1 MSPSYS
7 ALPTSEKSELLDDS
21 APPPGPIR
29 TLFASRRAKLISF
42 FALGIFA
49 VLAIFT
55 VHSTTRGTL
64 TKSTD
69 DFHQPFGLDTNIT
82 FQEDPLPIDRPK
94 WLVATMSPYFSIQR
108 RTVIRETW
116 QKLYRNTSTT
126 EMKFVLSNPDP
137 DWDDIIAAENAT
149 HGDIIIL
156 YHLEEN
162 AETANTIKTVEFF
175 KHLTLNDEQ
184 TKRWTFISKVDD
196 DSYLDAKTFYNQYL
210 QPLMTHNSS
219 VVMLDEDVPNVPAV
233 LIGKKLH
240 LPDTDFNYPSGQF
253 YTLSWD
259 MATLMST
266 MQVKHNITTDEDVLV
281 GKLLSLSEVPYTLI
295 RLPYWEAHEIKWTG
309 VKVDGRETVWADDKE
324 NLNTWTHPIGNS
336 SINPHRM
343 KDDKGYM
350 MVAACY
356 GPDGPRKPPSKWVE
370 VLDDEGEKDVEEK
383 EDVEEKKDVEK
394 EDVEE
399 TKEPN
404 S

>member
-1 MSPSYS
+1 MSSLYS
-7 ALPTSEKSELLDDS
+7 ALPISEKLELADDS
-21 APPPGPIR
+21 SPSPCSKR
-29 TLFASRRAKLISF
+29 TLFASRRAKLASLF
-42 FALGIFA
+42 TFG
-49 VLAIFT
+49 VLAILAIFALNP
-55 VHSTTRGTL
+55 VARAALS
-64 TKSTD
+64 KPTD
-69 DFHQPFGLDTNIT
+69 EFHQPFGSDEIV
-82 FQEDPLPIDRPK
+82 PLYQDSEPIHRPK
-94 WLVATMSPYFSIQR
+94 WLVATMSPYFAIQR

-116 QKLYRNTSTT
+116 QKLYRNASTT

-149 HGDIIIL
+149 YGDIIIL

-162 AETANTIKTVEFF
+162 AKTANTIKTVELF
-175 KHLTLNDEQ
+175 KHLTLNEEQ

-196 DSYLDAKTFYNQYL
+196 DSYLDAKTFYSQYL
-210 QPLMTHNSS
+210 QPLMTYNSS
-219 VVMLDEDVPNVPAV
+219 VVMLDEDIPTVPAIV
-233 LIGKKLH
+233 IGKKLH

-266 MQVKHNITTDEDVLV
+266 MQLKHNITTDEDVLV

-295 RLPYWEAHEIKWTG
+295 RLPYWEAHEIEWTG
-309 VKVDGRETVWADDKE
+309 VKVDGRDTVWADEKE

-370 VLDDEGEKDVEEK
+370 VLDEGENREKDLG
-383 EDVEEKKDVEK
+383 ED
-394 EDVEE
+394 
-399 TKEPN
+399 
-404 S
+404 

>member
-1 MSPSYS
+1 MPSPYS
-7 ALPTSEKSELLDDS
+7 AIPTSEESEISDKNS
-21 APPPGPIR
+21 PSIR
-29 TLFASRRAKLISF
+29 TLLTSRRAKLISLF
-42 FALGIFA
+42 TFG
-49 VLAIFT
+49 VLAILAIFAF
-55 VHSTTRGTL
+55 HPAAKGIL
-64 TKSTD
+64 TKPSN
-69 DFHQPFGLDTNIT
+69 DFHQSFGLDENIT
-82 FQEDPLPIDRPK
+82 LHTEPIPIDRPK

-149 HGDIIIL
+149 HGDLIIL

-162 AETANTIKTVEFF
+162 AKTANTIKTVEFF
-175 KHLTLNDEQ
+175 KHLTLNEEQ

-219 VVMLDEDVPNVPAV
+219 VVMLDEGIPTVNSIV
-233 LIGKKLH
+233 IGKKLH
-240 LPDTDFNYPSGQF
+240 LKETNFNYPSGQF

-266 MQVKHNITTDEDVLV
+266 MQQKHNITTDEDVLV

-309 VKVDGRETVWADDKE
+309 VKVDGRETVWADEKE
-324 NLNTWTHPIGNS
+324 NLNTWTHPVGKS

-356 GPDGPRKPPSKWVE
+356 GPDGPRKPLSKWVD
-370 VLDDEGEKDVEEK
+370 VLDEE
-383 EDVEEKKDVEK
+383 VEEKK
-394 EDVEE
+394 
-399 TKEPN
+399 EPRL
-404 S
+404 